1 VSKGTRKPTSPLA
14 DALRIFFRN
23 KPAVVAAVMILLLA
37 LSAVTGS
44 FMTGKAPDSSDLI
57 RLEEAELL
65 GDKVKLGVN
74 PDAKLDP
81 ISTNLKDTFLPP
93 GSVSEDKPGKRYYL
107 GTDHLGRDVLA
118 RLWAGSTISLTI
130 GFLAVGISVL
140 LGISLGGIAG
150 YFGRSRVGLPVLG
163 TLLLAL
169 AGGILFAAEFHA
181 LAYLALGATALLFL
195 TQAGIAITGGRWRSV
210 AAWGVVTLLFLLMLA
225 YNGSVESSTPEG
237 RLIAHAAAV
246 HENSYD
252 LLLTLRDFGEEV
264 KQLELEGKA
273 ELSKDGKPI
282 EQPGWRWQGQTNIE
296 IKNRSVTWLLA
307 RYQLEMQ
314 YRDFETRRRL
324 GIEQQRRAEHLS
336 GFEADYRDLFNE
348 ATATAAE
355 LRKQQA
361 AASDRDTARK
371 LADEAAAAEARAAT
385 FNPDTLKKR
394 VADMEAEGVENER
407 AGRLI
412 VDALTEPVETY
423 RAALDAAQEAMQAM
437 LERDSGGLDKSWD
450 TLLELQKVEADAKI
464 AQAAWNLA
472 VKETQIAAAPAPE
485 GKEAKEAEKTVQP
498 TADAE
503 KKALESAEAARK
515 ELEDKKPEEL
525 KAGAVKPLVLQSSN
539 ELVDR
544 RGKVRKGLVDRY
556 DGETKT
562 RRTALYSAELLNGES
577 RYGIYKVTRHF
588 LAYLVMI
595 VLVLSAG
602 LVVLAAGQ
610 TAAHEHS
617 VFTKLYLPTI
627 SVDDL
632 VMRFTEIMMTIP
644 VIFLILAV
652 LAMFEK
658 DVYITMG
665 VIGLT
670 SWMGT
675 TRFVRAEILS
685 LREQDFVQA
694 ARSLGVSDFRI
705 IWRHLVPN
713 AISPVLVSASIGVA
727 GAVLAESTLS
737 FLGIGAKADQT
748 TWGMILSE
756 GREFINDATWLTWIP
771 GIAILITVLSFNLLG
786 EGLREAFNPKLRGR

>member
-1 VSKGTRKPTSPLA
+1 MSNGTRKPTSPLA
-14 DALRIFFRN
+14 DAMRIFFRN
-23 KPAVVAAVMILLLA
+23 RPAVVAAAMILLLA

-44 FMTGKAPDSSDLI
+44 FMTGKTPEASDLI
-57 RLEEAELL
+57 RLEEAELV

-81 ISTNLKDTFLPP
+81 VTTNLKDTFLPP
-93 GSVSEDKPGKRYYL
+93 GSISEDKPEKRYYL

-118 RLWAGSTISLTI
+118 RLWAGSTISLSI

-150 YFGRSRVGLPVLG
+150 YFGRSRVGLPVLA

-169 AGGILFAAEFHA
+169 AGGILFAAEFHT
-181 LAYLALGATALLFL
+181 LAYLAFGATGLLFL
-195 TQAGIAITGGRWRSV
+195 LQAGIAVTGGRWRSV
-210 AAWGVVTLLFLLMLA
+210 AAWGVLTLLFLLMLA
-225 YNGSVESSTPEG
+225 YNGSVEGSTPEG
-237 RLIAHAAAV
+237 RPIAHAAAV
-246 HENSYD
+246 HENAYD
-252 LLLTLRDFGEEV
+252 LLLTLRDFGDEV
-264 KQLELEGKA
+264 KQLELEGGA
-273 ELSKDGKPI
+273 ELTKDGKAT
-282 EQPGWRWQGQTNIE
+282 EQPGWRWQGQTNVE
-296 IKNRSVTWLLA
+296 VKTRAVNWQLT

-314 YRDFETRRRL
+314 YRDFEVRQRL
-324 GIEQQRRAEHLS
+324 GIEQQERAAHLA
-336 GFEADYRDLFNE
+336 GFEADYRERFNE
-348 ATATAAE
+348 ATATATE

-371 LADEAAAAEARAAT
+371 LADDAAAAEARAST
-385 FNPDTLKKR
+385 FNPDTLKQR
-394 VADMEAEGVENER
+394 AEEMKIEGAENER
-407 AGRLI
+407 AGKMI
-412 VDALTEPVETY
+412 VDALAEPVEKY
-423 RAALDAAQEAMQAM
+423 RAALDAAQEAMLDL
-437 LERDSGGLDKSWD
+437 LERDSSSADRSWD
-450 TLLELQKVEADAKI
+450 TLHALQKLDADAKV

-472 VKETQIAAAPAPE
+472 VKEAQIAAAPAPE
-485 GKEAKEAEKTVQP
+485 GNGPEAVEKTVQP
-498 TADAE
+498 SAEAE
-503 KKALESAEAARK
+503 KKALEAAEAARK
-515 ELEDKKPEEL
+515 DLDEKKPEEL

-544 RGKVRKGLVDRY
+544 RGKVRKGQVDRY

-562 RRTALYSAELLNGES
+562 RRSALYNAELLNGES
-577 RYGIYKVTRHF
+577 RYSIYKLTRHF
-588 LAYLVMI
+588 LAYLVLI

-610 TAAHEHS
+610 TAAQEQS
-617 VFTKLYLPTI
+617 GFNKLYLPTI

-685 LREQDFVQA
+685 LREQDFIQA

-737 FLGIGAKADQT
+737 FLGIGAGPDQN
-748 TWGMILSE
+748 TWGKILSE
-756 GREFINDATWLTWIP
+756 GREFINDAAWLTWIP
-771 GIAILITVLSFNLLG
+771 GIAILITVLAFNLLG